1 MSRAAKVFLASSV
14 ALSGVTVWGVHYI
27 QKMESDNMYQGVL
40 KDEARLAEKAAALLK
55 AAASP
60 ITASTSSS
68 SSSSS
73 PSNTQAHSS
82 NTPLNTPS
90 SPVQQPAPTI
100 DPECQ
105 TCVVSPPP
113 QLLES
118 QSAEQR
124 AKERQLRMKEYE
136 DQKRLDV
143 RLRDAQGVSKEP
155 TGSRLV

>member
-1 MSRAAKVFLASSV
+1 MSRASKVFLASSI

-27 QKMESDNMYQGVL
+27 QKLESDNMYQGVL

-60 ITASTSSS
+60 L
-68 SSSSS
+68 SSSS
-73 PSNTQAHSS
+73 PSSNPNTQAHSS

-90 SPVQQPAPTI
+90 SPVQQPAPTV

-105 TCVVSPPP
+105 TCVISPPP

-136 DQKRLDV
+136 DQKKLDV
-143 RLRDAQGVSKEP
+143 RLRDAQGVSREP
-155 TGSRLV
+155 TGSSRLV

>member
-1 MSRAAKVFLASSV
+1 MSRASKIFLASSI
-14 ALSGVTVWGVHYI
+14 ALSGFTVWGVHYI
-27 QKMESDNMYQGVL
+27 QKMESENMYQGVL

-60 ITASTSSS
+60 LS

-73 PSNTQAHSS
+73 PSSSSNTQAHSS

-90 SPVQQPAPTI
+90 SPVQQPAPTV

-136 DQKRLDV
+136 DQKKLDV

-155 TGSRLV
+155 TQSRMV